1 MTYNQNPNDFV
12 GDRVMERVETF
23 NEILLQRPTLLGL
36 IGRVSSGEY
45 ANDPT
50 YTWTEYVSA
59 PLSWI
64 VGGTASAIG
73 AATIDVV
80 DATGIVEGMILEFER
95 PASSAVRP
103 YGSYTV
109 QTKVL
114 SIAGNTLTIERI
126 GTDEEIEAD
135 SKVGLVSR
143 PEEMGS
149 LANEKANVKPYTQ
162 KNYTEIFRNDVK
174 WVGTL
179 DSTALY
185 ALGNNARK
193 APVMWDSFQ
202 LKDLVEKLNRQLG
215 KSILKGIGEERDAT
229 HRGRMNGIVTMLEA
243 QGAAKDAAGTAIT
256 IDMIN
261 DASSEVASNGGLENS
276 LKVLVCGKEQARKIS
291 AFNVS
296 GNNPVVMRPETTTG
310 SYVNFLQTDLAGTNG
325 GAMMQIIVDEN
336 MDKDKIILLNTDAV
350 KLVPMIDRDW
360 FELDS
365 TPAGYD
371 GIRRGM
377 IGEFTMK
384 FVNAKAN
391 GIVIENLQ
399 VV

>member
-36 IGRVSSGEY
+36 IGRVSAGEY
-45 ANDPT
+45 ATDPT
-50 YTWTEYVSA
+50 YIWTEYVSA
-59 PLSWI
+59 PLSWL
-64 VGGTASAIG
+64 VGGTASTIG
-73 AATIDVV
+73 SATVDVV

-95 PASSAVRP
+95 PASSGVNP
-103 YGSYTV
+103 NGSYTV
-109 QTKVL
+109 QAKVL

-126 GTDEEIEAD
+126 GTDEEIEAN
-135 SKVGLVSR
+135 SKIGLVSR
-143 PEEMGS
+143 PEEEGS

-179 DSTALY
+179 DSTALH
-185 ALGNNARK
+185 ALGNDARK
-193 APVMWDSFQ
+193 SPVMWDSFQ

-243 QGAAKDAAGTAIT
+243 QGATVDAAYNAIT
-256 IDMIN
+256 ADMIN
-261 DASSEVASNGGLENS
+261 DASSTVATNGGLENS
-276 LKVLVCGKEQARKIS
+276 LKVIVCGKDQARKLS
-291 AFNVS
+291 SFNVS

-310 SYVNFLQTDLAGTNG
+310 SYVHFFQTDLAGTNG
-325 GAMMQIIVDEN
+325 GALMQIIVDEN
-336 MDKDKIILLNTDAV
+336 MDKDKVILLNTDAV
-350 KLVPMIDRDW
+350 KLVPMVKRDW

-377 IGEFTMK
+377 LGEFTMK

>member
-36 IGRVSSGEY
+36 IGRVSAGEY
-45 ANDPT
+45 ATDPT

-59 PLSWI
+59 PLSWL

-95 PASSAVRP
+95 PASSGVNP
-103 YGSYTV
+103 NGSHTV
-109 QTKVL
+109 QARVI

-126 GTDEEIEAD
+126 GTDEEIEAN

-149 LANEKANVKPYTQ
+149 LANEKANVKPY
-162 KNYTEIFRNDVK
+162 N
-174 WVGTL
+174 
-179 DSTALY
+179 
-185 ALGNNARK
+185 ALGNDARK
-193 APVMWDSFQ
+193 SPVMWDSFQ

-243 QGAAKDAAGTAIT
+243 QGATVDAAYNAIT
-256 IDMIN
+256 ADMIN
-261 DASSEVASNGGLENS
+261 DASSTVATNGGLENS
-276 LKVLVCGKEQARKIS
+276 LKVIVCGKDQARKLS
-291 AFNVS
+291 SFNVS

-310 SYVNFLQTDLAGTNG
+310 SYVHFFQTDLAGTNG
-325 GAMMQIIVDEN
+325 GALMQIIVDEN
-336 MDKDKIILLNTDAV
+336 MDKDKVILLNTDAV
-350 KLVPMIDRDW
+350 KLVPMVS
-360 FELDS
+360 L
-365 TPAGYD
+365 
-371 GIRRGM
+371 
-377 IGEFTMK
+377 
-384 FVNAKAN
+384 V
-391 GIVIENLQ
+391 NLQ
-399 VV
+399 